1 MSENT
6 IKDLIKTRERIVK
19 AVINKELSVKTGAR
33 ILGMTRQG
41 LWKMIKRVKEQGF
54 TTIALLGNKR
64 GPKGGRINP
73 APNKTPERKEYA
85 DVNETMIR
93 YSDF

>member
-1 MSENT
+1 
-6 IKDLIKTRERIVK
+6 
-19 AVINKELSVKTGAR
+19 
-33 ILGMTRQG
+33 MTCQG
-41 LWKMIKRVKEQGF
+41 LWKMMKRVKEQGF
-54 TTIALLGNKR
+54 TTVALLDNKR